1 MDTNFCNGAI
11 DNPTEDVYDHYF
23 ENDDGAEDHLNEEE
37 DSLNV
42 KEEIPKKSRTPASKR
57 YEEILFILFKIVK
70 FRKINQI
77 T

>member
-11 DNPTEDVYDHYF
+11 DNPTEGVYDDYF
-23 ENDDGAEDHLNEEE
+23 DNDDGAEDHLNEEE

-57 YEEILFILFKIVK
+57 YEEILFILFKIENLEK
-70 FRKINQI
+70 LIK
-77 T
+77 

>member
-11 DNPTEDVYDHYF
+11 DNPTEDVYDDYF

-57 YEEILFILFKIVK
+57 
-70 FRKINQI
+70 
-77 T
+77 